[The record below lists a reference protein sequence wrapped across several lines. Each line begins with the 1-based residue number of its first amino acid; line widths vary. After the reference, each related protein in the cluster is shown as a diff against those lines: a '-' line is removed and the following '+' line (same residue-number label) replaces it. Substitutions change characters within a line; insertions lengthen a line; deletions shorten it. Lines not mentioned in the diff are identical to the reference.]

1 MAYTTV
7 DKPSDFF
14 NTKLYTGT
22 GSSNAI
28 TGVGFAPNLTWVKH
42 RSGTSEHNIYDSVRG
57 ATKRI
62 IPDDTSAEGTQSNGL
77 SAFGSDGFTV
87 VDSNA
92 TNLNGQTYASWNW
105 KAGTS
110 MSGNTTG
117 SGTAKSYSGSKN
129 TTSGFAVIKYTGNG
143 TSGHAIPHN
152 LGTAPKYMI
161 VKSLATNDWAVYQQ
175 GFTLNGGVPYNA
187 YMYLNLIQ
195 EEAGGGVHW
204 GGAIPGTTTFTVGT
218 STRTNTNNQEY
229 IAYVWSEI
237 PGYSKFNTYFGNGN
251 ADGPFIYCGFK
262 PAWIMVKTLTSNQQ
276 GGWQLRD
283 NKRTPVGNLT
293 NNLLYANATSAE
305 QTTDGID
312 ILSNGFKF
320 RNTAGDN
327 NASGRKYAFFAYA
340 EQPFVTG
347 ELAIPATAK

>member
-1 MAYTTV
+1 MAII
-7 DKPSDFF
+7 DKPSDYF
-14 NTKLYTGT
+14 NTVLYTGNGGT
-22 GSSNAI
+22 QAI
-28 TGVGFAPNLTWVKH
+28 TGVGFKPDFNWIKD
-42 RSGTSEHNIYDSVRG
+42 RDGTPSHVWHDIIRG
-57 ATKRI
+57 VTKRI
-62 IPDDTSAEGTQSNGL
+62 MSNNTNAEDT
-77 SAFGSDGFTV
+77 GSQINSFDTDGFTV
-87 VDSNA
+87 PNNNNN
-92 TNLNGQTYASWNW
+92 TNGNDYVSWNW
-105 KAGTS
+105 KTGTS

-129 TTSGFAVIKYTGNG
+129 TTSGFAVVKYAGNG

-152 LGTAPKYMI
+152 LGTAPKYML
-161 VKSLATNDWAVYQQ
+161 VKSLAVNDWAVYQQ

-187 YMYLNLIQ
+187 YAYLNQ
-195 EEAGGGVHW
+195 TMEEAGGSVHW

-218 STRTNTNNQEY
+218 STRTNTNDQEY

-320 RNTAGDN
+320 RNSAGDN

>member
-7 DKPSDFF
+7 NNGSLFM
-14 NTKLYTGT
+14 NAKLYTGN
-22 GSSNAI
+22 GSTQSV
-28 TGVGFAPNLTWVKH
+28 TGVGFQPDLVWTKGRNDTYSQMWV
-42 RSGTSEHNIYDSVRG
+42 DAVRG
-57 ATKRI
+57 GTKYIYSNTTVAEATNANAI
-62 IPDDTSAEGTQSNGL
+62 TS
-77 SAFGSDGFTV
+77 FISDGYNIGSFGT
-87 VDSNA
+87 
-92 TNLNGQTYASWNW
+92 LNDNSQAYVSWNW
-105 KAGTS
+105 KAGTA

-117 SGTAKSYSGSKN
+117 AGTYKTYTGSKN
-129 TTSGFAVIKYTGNG
+129 TTSGFAIVKYTGNG

-175 GFTLNGGVPYNA
+175 GFTLNGGNPYNA
-187 YMYLNLIQ
+187 YMYLNSTA
-195 EEAGGGVHW
+195 EEAGGSVHW

-218 STRTNTNNQEY
+218 SNRTNTNDQEY

-237 PGYSKFNTYFGNGN
+237 PGYSKFNTYVGNGS

-283 NKRTPVGNLT
+283 NKRTPAGNLT
-293 NNLLYANATSAE
+293 NNLLYANAASTE

-327 NASGRKYAFFAYA
+327 NASGRKYAFFAFA
-340 EQPFVTG
+340 QNPFTSSTGTPVT
-347 ELAIPATAK
+347 AR

>member
-7 DKPSDFF
+7 NKSSSFQ
-14 NTKLYTGT
+14 NQVLYTGN
-22 GSSNAI
+22 GSTQSV
-28 TGVGFAPNLTWVKH
+28 TGVGFQPDFTWIKNRDSATGH
-42 RSGTSEHNIYDSVRG
+42 RVIDAVRG
-57 ATKRI
+57 NTKVI
-62 IPDDTSAEGTQSNGL
+62 YTNGTDAEETVSNMMTS
-77 SAFGSDGFTV
+77 FDSDGFSLGNDGGV
-87 VDSNA
+87 
-92 TNLNGQTYASWNW
+92 NGNGNGIASWNW
-105 KAGTS
+105 KAGTA

-117 SGTAKSYSGSKN
+117 AGTYKTYTGSKN
-129 TTSGFAVIKYTGNG
+129 TTSGFAIVKYTGNG

-175 GFTLNGGVPYNA
+175 GFTLNGGNPYNA
-187 YMYLNLIQ
+187 YMYLNSDA
-195 EEAGGGVHW
+195 EEAGGSVHW
-204 GGAIPGTTTFTVGT
+204 GGQVPGTTTFTVGT
-218 STRTNTNNQEY
+218 SNRTNTNDQEY

-237 PGYSKFNTYFGNGN
+237 PGYSKFNTYFGNGS

-283 NKRTPVGNLT
+283 NKRTPAGNLT
-293 NNLLYANATSAE
+293 NNLLYANAASTE

-320 RNTAGDN
+320 RNIAGDN
-327 NASGRKYAFFAYA
+327 NASGRKYAFFAFG
-340 EQPFVTG
+340 QSLVGTNN
-347 ELAIPATAK
+347 IPNNAF

>member
-1 MAYTTV
+1 MAYTTIN
-7 DKPSDFF
+7 KSSSFMNP
-14 NTKLYTGT
+14 KLYTGT
-22 GSSNAI
+22 GSTQNI
-28 TGVGFAPNLTWVKH
+28 TGVGFQPDFVWVKQ
-42 RSGTSEHNIYDSVRG
+42 RT
-57 ATKRI
+57 
-62 IPDDTSAEGTQSNGL
+62 GTQFHQLANVIQGVGKQMCSNADEGESTDANGL
-77 SAFGSDGFTV
+77 TAFGTDGFSV
-87 VDSNA
+87 GSSENY
-92 TNLNGQTYASWNW
+92 NNNGGTFASWNW
-105 KAGTS
+105 KAGTA

-117 SGTAKSYSGSKN
+117 AGSYKTYTGSKN
-129 TTSGFAVIKYTGNG
+129 TTSGFAIVKYTGNG

-152 LGTAPKYMI
+152 LGTAPKYMV

-175 GFTLNGGVPYNA
+175 GFILNDGNPYNS
-187 YMYLNLIQ
+187 YMYLNLTD
-195 EEAGGGVHW
+195 EEHGGSVHW
-204 GGAIPGTTTFTVGT
+204 GGQVPGTTTFTVGT

-327 NASGRKYAFFAYA
+327 NASGRKYAFFAFG
-340 EQPFVTG
+340 QSLVGTNN
-347 ELAIPATAK
+347 IPNNAF